1 MNNECKKEKK
11 PDIIDILRQFSET
24 DDINTI
30 TNKGLKNMFTFYKKE
45 TTNITFRLKNH
56 QEYFISGKV
65 TDVIVGDS
73 NKNLFLVEIELE
85 NKEKAIFGSWYIDIE
100 TIIPSSYNPIRYFN
114 RIPISE
120 EVKSEIF
127 NRDNNE
133 CILKLDGCTNIAEE
147 IDHIIP
153 VSKGGL
159 NNKENLQASCSN
171 CNRKKYNNLLF

>member
-100 TIIPSSYNPIRYFN
+100 TIIPSSYNPIRYL
-114 RIPISE
+114 IE
-120 EVKSEIF
+120 Y
-127 NRDNNE
+127 
-133 CILKLDGCTNIAEE
+133 LY
-147 IDHIIP
+147 
-153 VSKGGL
+153 
-159 NNKENLQASCSN
+159 Q
-171 CNRKKYNNLLF
+171 KK